1 MPSQIC
7 SIPECFI
14 ALSTRAWL
22 VPSVSAPISSTA
34 EWVFTQLSTILLSF
48 TLEWAFVLSNCLPTM
63 MWNHTGCFVLTF
75 LLCVYKWYFK
85 LLAWEDIYI
94 YSQSLHFVWIFSAVY
109 FQSSNDLRI
118 NYHIGYI
125 CQTFLTWENFC
136 TTSALSPEMRPLPS
150 VSFHVHLQVVSTRK
164 RFST

>member
-94 YSQSLHFVWIFSAVY
+94 FTVIAFCLNILRCVFSVFKWLEDKLSHWLHLSNFSDMRKLLYNICTFSRNEA
-109 FQSSNDLRI
+109 FTQRELSCASSSCF
-118 NYHIGYI
+118 HKK
-125 CQTFLTWENFC
+125 TF
-136 TTSALSPEMRPLPS
+136 
-150 VSFHVHLQVVSTRK
+150 
-164 RFST
+164 